1 MNLKD
6 ATVVELALKRN
17 MLLAEIAKR
26 KEALKAVEEALA
38 EACADAEQGQ
48 THLGLVADEAAQ

>member
-17 MLLAEIAKR
+17 MLLAQKAKLA
-26 KEALKAVEEALA
+26 EAIKAVEVALA
-38 EACADAEQGQ
+38 EACRDAQQGQ
-48 THLGLVADEAAQ
+48 THLGLVEEAAQ